1 MAIFWQPTVK
11 PFTELGFSDDEFF
24 SYTTEVGTYK
34 LSRASISK
42 EIMRRAMP
50 ELTFRKFVSKW
61 TDFRAGTDMY
71 FEMWKKTTAPY
82 SQYWQTVGEFDPL
95 PTVFPAY
102 KRYSVKVEE
111 RGAQIPWTERAQI
124 FSVIDIESEIRKHLE
139 EVVVGS
145 IERDLIKNAFM
156 YLDVLGLYTTSGLDV
171 HIGVSINTTKT
182 FAEESGF
189 PITINQ
195 YTIPATTTFAPLT
208 LSAIREFVMVLAR
221 NNCPS
226 YDGRGFG
233 RYVIIMNAQAKNRIY
248 SDPEFQTIFSRLQD
262 ARAFKE
268 GYIGT
273 YYGQEL
279 VEDNGRWIEF
289 VFSEVNPS
297 LIDKSICIFLGRD
310 AVREAI
316 VKPEEFISQKG
327 DFNRFRAIGVN
338 TYRGEQPTW
347 FAVEGQAV
355 GGILIAG

>member
-1 MAIFWQPTVK
+1 MAIFWQPTIT
-11 PFTELGFSDDEFF
+11 PMSQLGFSDDEFF
-24 SYTTEVGTYK
+24 SYTTEVSTYK
-34 LSRASISK
+34 ISRASISK
-42 EIMRRAMP
+42 EIMKRAMP
-50 ELTFRKFVSKW
+50 ELMFRKYVSKW

-124 FSVIDIESEIRKHLE
+124 FSAIDIESEIRKHLE

-145 IERDLIKNAFM
+145 IERDLLKNAFM
-156 YLDVLGLYTTSGLDV
+156 YLDVLGLYTTSGLEV
-171 HIGVSINTTKT
+171 HVGVSLNQTKT
-182 FAEESGF
+182 FAQESGS

-195 YTIPATTTFAPLT
+195 YTIPTGTTFAQLT
-208 LSAIREFVMVLAR
+208 LRAIREFVMELAR
-221 NNCPS
+221 QNCPS

-268 GYIGT
+268 GYIGS

-279 VEDNGRWIEF
+279 VEDNGRWMEF
-289 VFSEVNPS
+289 VFGEIDAR
-297 LIDKSICIFLGRD
+297 LLDKSICIVLGRD
-310 AVREAI
+310 AIREAI
-316 VKPEEFISQKG
+316 VKPEEFVSQKG

-347 FAVEGQAV
+347 FAVENQAV

>member
-1 MAIFWQPTVK
+1 MAIFWQPTIK
-11 PFTELGFSDDEFF
+11 PFTEMGFTDDEFF

-34 LSRASISK
+34 LSRASISR

-82 SQYWQTVGEFDPL
+82 SQYWQTVEEFEPL
-95 PTVFPAY
+95 PTVFPSY

-124 FSVIDIESEIRKHLE
+124 FSAIDIESEIRKHLE

-171 HIGVSINTTKT
+171 HIGVSLNSTKT

-195 YTIPATTTFAPLT
+195 YTIPAGTTFAPLT

-248 SDPEFQTIFSRLQD
+248 ADPEFQTIFSRLQD

-268 GYIGT
+268 GYIGS

-297 LIDKSICIFLGRD
+297 LIDKSICIFLGKD
-310 AVREAI
+310 AIREAI

-347 FAVEGQAV
+347 FATEGQAV

>member
-1 MAIFWQPTVK
+1 MAIFWQPTVR

-61 TDFRAGTDMY
+61 TDFRSGTDMY

-124 FSVIDIESEIRKHLE
+124 FSAIDIESEIRKHLE

-156 YLDVLGLYTTSGLDV
+156 YLDVLGLYTSSGLEV
-171 HIGVSINTTKT
+171 HIGVSLNETKT

-189 PITINQ
+189 PITIKQ
-195 YTIPATTTFAPLT
+195 HTIPASTTFAPLT

-268 GYIGT
+268 GYIGS
-273 YYGQEL
+273 YYGQEF

-297 LIDKSICIFLGRD
+297 LIDKSICIFIGRD
-310 AVREAI
+310 AIREAI

>member
-1 MAIFWQPTVK
+1 MAIFWQPTIK
-11 PFTELGFSDDEFF
+11 PFTEMGFTDDEFF

-42 EIMRRAMP
+42 EIMKRAMP

-124 FSVIDIESEIRKHLE
+124 FSAIDIESEIRKHLE

-156 YLDVLGLYTTSGLDV
+156 YLDVLGLYTTSGLEV
-171 HIGVSINTTKT
+171 HIGVSINSTKT

-195 YTIPATTTFAPLT
+195 YTIPAGTSFAPLT

-248 SDPEFQTIFSRLQD
+248 ADPEFQTIFSRLQD
-262 ARAFKE
+262 ARVFKE
-268 GYIGT
+268 GYIGS

-297 LIDKSICIFLGRD
+297 LIDKSICIFIGRD
-310 AVREAI
+310 AIREAI

-347 FAVEGQAV
+347 FAIEGQAV
-355 GGILIAG
+355 GGILIAD

>member
-1 MAIFWQPTVK
+1 MAIFWQPTIT
-11 PFTELGFSDDEFF
+11 PMSQLGFSDEEFF

-42 EIMRRAMP
+42 EIMKRAMP

-61 TDFRAGTDMY
+61 TDFRAGTDRY

-82 SQYWQTVGEFDPL
+82 SQYWRPVGEFDPL
-95 PTVFPAY
+95 PTVMPAY
-102 KRYSVKVEE
+102 KRYSVSVEE

-124 FSVIDIESEIRKHLE
+124 FSAIDLESEIRKHLE
-139 EVVVGS
+139 EVVIGS

-156 YLDVLGLYTTSGLDV
+156 YLDVLGLYTTSGLEV
-171 HIGVSINTTKT
+171 RVGVSLNSTKT

-195 YTIPATTTFAPLT
+195 YTIPAGTTFAPLT
-208 LSAIREFVMVLAR
+208 LSAIRQFVMELAR
-221 NNCPS
+221 QNCPS

-233 RYVIIMNAQAKNRIY
+233 RYVIIINAQAKNRIY

-262 ARAFKE
+262 ARVFKE

-273 YYGQEL
+273 YYGQEI

-289 VFSEVNPS
+289 VFGEVNS
-297 LIDKSICIFLGRD
+297 NLLDKSICIFLGRD
-310 AVREAI
+310 AIREAI
-316 VKPEEFISQKG
+316 VKPEEFMHQKG
-327 DFNRFRAIGVN
+327 DFNRFHAIGVN